1 MRGANQKF
9 RLSTAALYQQVA
21 SPLSQATR
29 GTGLHD
35 IDLANQELT
44 HHQKDAAL
52 SLAGFLL
59 WTRSSRLQDSSTR
72 TLTLVPIET
81 AIKRCHC
88 LRLYGVDM
96 RVGGSVTEASYRI
109 MACKSRNYAFNHYPR
124 DDLLPM
130 LSSKIA
136 MELIR
141 GPGYSPSKK
150 VPALHPSTCYSS
162 TDTASLL
169 SARSI
174 IQSRIDTPSL
184 SSDTPTAAQNRL
196 SSPLSSCAVQTLA
209 NKRLRSNSSHISGN
223 DTCPPRLLRATSVS
237 QDFTSSF
244 LHPSTSQRRWKS
256 HPSSSPSND
265 SSRPHVEAKC
275 FPRAAPLRHRCPSHP
290 DPQQSMNRQLDV
302 GLRRNALLF
311 LSALGPSRL

>member
-9 RLSTAALYQQVA
+9 RFSTAALNQQLA
-21 SPLSQATR
+21 SPPSQATR

-72 TLTLVPIET
+72 TLNLVPIGT

-96 RVGGSVTEASYRI
+96 GIGGSVTEASYRI

-124 DDLLPM
+124 DNLLPM

-136 MELIR
+136 MELR
-141 GPGYSPSKK
+141 LARRY
-150 VPALHPSTCYSS
+150 LHY
-162 TDTASLL
+162 
-169 SARSI
+169 
-174 IQSRIDTPSL
+174 
-184 SSDTPTAAQNRL
+184 
-196 SSPLSSCAVQTLA
+196 TLA
-209 NKRLRSNSSHISGN
+209 HATALQTKLVFFPLVRSFSLASIRLRSPWTHRPRRRIQSPFFPTLELCRANTGKQKAKVKFISHLRQRHMP
-223 DTCPPRLLRATSVS
+223 TTAPPC
-237 QDFTSSF
+237 
-244 LHPSTSQRRWKS
+244 H
-256 HPSSSPSND
+256 
-265 SSRPHVEAKC
+265 KC
-275 FPRAAPLRHRCPSHP
+275 LAGFHLELPPPVDVAA
-290 DPQQSMNRQLDV
+290 
-302 GLRRNALLF
+302 
-311 LSALGPSRL
+311 

>member
-1 MRGANQKF
+1 MMRGANQEF
-9 RLSTAALYQQVA
+9 RFSTAALDQQVA

-72 TLTLVPIET
+72 TLTLVPIGT

-109 MACKSRNYAFNHYPR
+109 MDCKSRNYAFNHYPR
-124 DDLLPM
+124 DNLLPM

-141 GPGYSPSKK
+141 GPGYSSSKK

-184 SSDTPTAAQNRL
+184 SSDTPTAAQNPIAFLPHSRVV
-196 SSPLSSCAVQTLA
+196 PCKHWQT
-209 NKRLRSNSSHISGN
+209 KG
-223 DTCPPRLLRATSVS
+223 
-237 QDFTSSF
+237 
-244 LHPSTSQRRWKS
+244 
-256 HPSSSPSND
+256 
-265 SSRPHVEAKC
+265 
-275 FPRAAPLRHRCPSHP
+275 
-290 DPQQSMNRQLDV
+290 
-302 GLRRNALLF
+302 
-311 LSALGPSRL
+311 